1 MSHLSVLYHETIAAL
16 APKAGG
22 RYIDGTVGA
31 GGHALGILEMSS
43 PTGQLLGLDLDPQA
57 LALAREKLAPFGSRA
72 ILRQA
77 SYISMVDQ
85 MGALGWPAVDG
96 IIIDLGVSSMQLDT
110 AQRGFSFRAEAPLDM
125 RFNPDGHVTAAD
137 LVNGLSER
145 ELADILYQYGEER
158 KSRQIARAIIAQRP
172 VRTTKELADI
182 VLRVIRPKRGQAHPA
197 TRTFQALRIATN
209 DELLAVEA
217 VLPLAVESLA
227 SGGRLAIIAFHSLED
242 RLVKRFFRQESQD
255 CICPPRQPVCNCDH
269 KAALRAITRRPI
281 RPEDFEIQTNPR
293 ARSAKLRV
301 AEKL

>member
-1 MSHLSVLYHETIAAL
+1 
-16 APKAGG
+16 
-22 RYIDGTVGA
+22 
-31 GGHALGILEMSS
+31 
-43 PTGQLLGLDLDPQA
+43 
-57 LALAREKLAPFGSRA
+57 
-72 ILRQA
+72 
-77 SYISMVDQ
+77 
-85 MGALGWPAVDG
+85 
-96 IIIDLGVSSMQLDT
+96 MQLDT